1 MRAADFGGRGA
12 GGMPNHGELGEE
24 IFAAFDPRI
33 VRRFLAFVK
42 PYHWDVVRVLA
53 AVVIFVATQ
62 VSIPLAIRY
71 AVDDALDRSGRVPY
85 DFIILGFLALIVV
98 NAVSSFFQE
107 RGAAILAQRVIF
119 DLRRA
124 MFVHLQH
131 VAMPFYDRTH
141 AGRIMSRIQGDVN
154 SLQEFLE
161 TSVQSIGDSFLLVG
175 ITVALIIMDWRLALL
190 TLTSVPVLVGI
201 RAMWLPWA
209 KKAFRL
215 ARDASSIV
223 NGTLAENISGVRTVQ
238 EAQRESFNLALFQ
251 ERAFFSFRAQ
261 ISSAWAAQIM
271 IPTVDVLTG
280 VAQAIVVIVGGAS
293 VMSGHLAVGVMIAF
307 IFYVQRFF
315 DPIRTLSLQY
325 TVLQRAMA
333 AGHRIFEVLDVPEQA
348 ADNRGAAALPP
359 DFVPSVELRNVTFG
373 YKPGVPVLHDLSFK
387 VEPCQVVALVGQ
399 TGSGKTSVT
408 ALVHRFY
415 EVWFGEVLVGG
426 RNVKDIE
433 RDSLGRAVAMVL
445 QEPFLFSGTIFENI
459 RYSSV
464 SATRDDV
471 IAAAKAVC
479 AHEFIVKL
487 PEGYDTDLEQRGQNL
502 SIGQRQLLSFARALV
517 ADPKILILD
526 EATAS
531 IDSFTEQSI
540 QRALRVLMRGRTSI
554 VIAHR
559 LATVRDADN
568 IIVLR
573 DGVVAEQGNHESL
586 LRQGGLYAGLCQRNY
601 ASFDDQDVRHL
612 DIGNR

>member
-1 MRAADFGGRGA
+1 MSAFDMGGRGG

-24 IFAAFDPRI
+24 IFAAFNPRI
-33 VRRFLAFVK
+33 VRRFLGFVK
-42 PYHWDVVRVLA
+42 PYRWQVLRVLA
-53 AVVIFVATQ
+53 AVTIFVGTQ
-62 VSIPLAIRY
+62 VSIPLAIRS
-71 AVDDALDRSGRVPY
+71 AVDDALGRSGHVPY
-85 DFIILGFLALIVV
+85 DFIMLGFLALVIV

-107 RGAAILAQRVIF
+107 RSAAILAQRVIF

-131 VAMPFYDRTH
+131 VPMSFYDRTH
-141 AGRIMSRIQGDVN
+141 AGRVMSRIQGDVN

-175 ITVALIIMDWRLALL
+175 ITIVLIVMDWRLALL
-190 TLTSVPVLVGI
+190 TLTSVPVLVVI
-201 RAMWLPWA
+201 RAVWLPWA

-223 NGTLAENISGVRTVQ
+223 NATLAENIAGVRTVQ
-238 EAQRESFNLALFQ
+238 EAQREVHNLAHFQ
-251 ERAFFSFRAQ
+251 ERAQYSFRAQ
-261 ISSAWAAQIM
+261 IRSAWAAQIM
-271 IPTVDVLTG
+271 IPTVDILTG
-280 VAQAIVVIVGGAS
+280 IAQAIVVIVGGVS
-293 VMSGHLAVGVMIAF
+293 VMSGHLALGVMIAF

-333 AGHRIFEVLDVPEQA
+333 AGHRIFEVLDVPAEATDKTDAVTLA
-348 ADNRGAAALPP
+348 AD
-359 DFVPSVELRNVTFG
+359 FMPSVELQNVTFG
-373 YKPGVPVLHDLSFK
+373 YKAGAPILHNLSLK
-387 VEPCQVVALVGQ
+387 VEPCQVIALVGQ
-399 TGSGKTSVT
+399 TGSGKTSIT

-415 EVWFGEVLVGG
+415 DVWSGAVLVGG
-426 RNVKDIE
+426 HNVKDIT

-445 QEPFLFSGTIFENI
+445 QEPFLFSGSILENI

-464 SATRDDV
+464 WATRDDV
-471 IAAAKAVC
+471 VAAAQAVC
-479 AHEFIVKL
+479 AHEFIRKL
-487 PEGYDTDLEQRGQNL
+487 PEGYDTNLGQRGQNL
-502 SIGQRQLLSFARALV
+502 SMGQRQLLSFARALV

-540 QRALRVLMRGRTSI
+540 QAALRVLLKGRTSI

-573 DGVVAEQGNHESL
+573 NGAIAEQGDHESL
-586 LRQGGLYAGLCQRNY
+586 LRQGGLYAGLWRKNY
-601 ASFDDQDVRHL
+601 ASFDDQIFGALDV
-612 DIGNR
+612 GNR

>member
-1 MRAADFGGRGA
+1 MSAFDMGGRGG

-24 IFAAFDPRI
+24 IFAAFNPRI
-33 VRRFLAFVK
+33 VRRFLGFVK
-42 PYHWDVVRVLA
+42 PYRWQVLRVLA
-53 AVVIFVATQ
+53 AVTIFVGTQ
-62 VSIPLAIRY
+62 VSIPLAIRS
-71 AVDDALDRSGRVPY
+71 AVDDALGRSGHVPY
-85 DFIILGFLALIVV
+85 DFIMLGFLALVIV
-98 NAVSSFFQE
+98 NAVSSVFQE
-107 RGAAILAQRVIF
+107 RSAAILAQRVIF

-131 VAMPFYDRTH
+131 VPMSFYDRTH
-141 AGRIMSRIQGDVN
+141 AGRVMSRIQGDVN

-175 ITVALIIMDWRLALL
+175 ITIVLIVMDWRLALL
-190 TLTSVPVLVGI
+190 TLTSVPVLVVI
-201 RAMWLPWA
+201 RAVWLPWA

-223 NGTLAENISGVRTVQ
+223 NATLAENIAGVRTVQ
-238 EAQRESFNLALFQ
+238 EAQREVHNLAHFQ
-251 ERAFFSFRAQ
+251 ERAQYSFRAQ
-261 ISSAWAAQIM
+261 IRSAWAAQIM
-271 IPTVDVLTG
+271 IPTVDILTG
-280 VAQAIVVIVGGAS
+280 IAQAIVVIVGGVS
-293 VMSGHLAVGVMIAF
+293 VMSGHLALGVMIAF

-333 AGHRIFEVLDVPEQA
+333 AGHRIFEVLDVPAEATDKTDAVTLA
-348 ADNRGAAALPP
+348 AD
-359 DFVPSVELRNVTFG
+359 FMPSVELQNVTFG
-373 YKPGVPVLHDLSFK
+373 YKAGAPILHNLSLK
-387 VEPCQVVALVGQ
+387 VEPCQVIALVGQ
-399 TGSGKTSVT
+399 TGSGKTSIT

-415 EVWFGEVLVGG
+415 DVWSGAVLVGG
-426 RNVKDIE
+426 HNVKDIT

-445 QEPFLFSGTIFENI
+445 QEPFLFSGSILENI

-464 SATRDDV
+464 WATRDDV
-471 IAAAKAVC
+471 VAAAQAVC
-479 AHEFIVKL
+479 AHEFIRQL
-487 PEGYDTDLEQRGQNL
+487 PEGYDTNLGQRGQNL
-502 SIGQRQLLSFARALV
+502 SMGQRQLLSFARALV

-540 QRALRVLMRGRTSI
+540 QAALRVLLKGRTSI

-573 DGVVAEQGNHESL
+573 NGAIAEQGDHESL
-586 LRQGGLYAGLCQRNY
+586 LRQGGLYAGLWRKNY
-601 ASFDDQDVRHL
+601 ASFDDQIFGALDV
-612 DIGNR
+612 GNR

>member
-1 MRAADFGGRGA
+1 MSAFDIGGRG
-12 GGMPNHGELGEE
+12 GGGIPNHGELGEE
-24 IFAAFDPRI
+24 IFAAFNPRI
-33 VRRFLAFVK
+33 VRRFLGFVK
-42 PYHWDVVRVLA
+42 PYRWQVLRVLA
-53 AVVIFVATQ
+53 AVMIFVGTQ
-62 VSIPLAIRY
+62 VSIPLAIRS
-71 AVDDALDRSGRVPY
+71 AVDDALGRSGHVPY
-85 DFIILGFLALIVV
+85 DFIMLGFLVLVIV

-107 RGAAILAQRVIF
+107 RSAAILAQRVIF

-131 VAMPFYDRTH
+131 VPMSFYDRTH
-141 AGRIMSRIQGDVN
+141 AGRVMSRIQGDVN

-175 ITVALIIMDWRLALL
+175 ITIVLIAMDWRLALL
-190 TLTSVPVLVGI
+190 TLTSVPVLVAI
-201 RAMWLPWA
+201 RAVWLPWA

-223 NGTLAENISGVRTVQ
+223 NATLAENIAGVRTVQ
-238 EAQRESFNLALFQ
+238 EAQREVYNLAHFQ
-251 ERAFFSFRAQ
+251 ERAQYSFRAQ
-261 ISSAWAAQIM
+261 IRSAWAAQIM
-271 IPTVDVLTG
+271 IPTVDILTG
-280 VAQAIVVIVGGAS
+280 IAQAIVVIVGGAS
-293 VMSGHLAVGVMIAF
+293 VMSGHLALGVMIAF

-333 AGHRIFEVLDVPEQA
+333 AGHRIFEVLDVPTEA
-348 ADNRGAAALPP
+348 TDTPNAVTLAD
-359 DFVPSVELRNVTFG
+359 FTPSVELRNVTFG
-373 YKPGVPVLHDLSFK
+373 YKAGAPILHNLSLK

-415 EVWFGEVLVGG
+415 DVWSGAVLVGG
-426 RNVKDIE
+426 HNVKDIT

-445 QEPFLFSGTIFENI
+445 QEPFLFSGSIFENI

-464 SATRDDV
+464 WATRDDV
-471 IAAAKAVC
+471 VAAAQAVC
-479 AHEFIVKL
+479 AHEFIMKL
-487 PEGYDTDLEQRGQNL
+487 PEGYDTNLGQRGQNL

-540 QRALRVLMRGRTSI
+540 QAALRVLLKGRTSI

-573 DGVVAEQGNHESL
+573 NGAIAEQGDHESL
-586 LRQGGLYAGLCQRNY
+586 LRQGGLYAGLWQRNY
-601 ASFDDQDVRHL
+601 ASFDDQIFGALDV
-612 DIGNR
+612 GNR

>member
-1 MRAADFGGRGA
+1 M
-12 GGMPNHGELGEE
+12 
-24 IFAAFDPRI
+24 
-33 VRRFLAFVK
+33 K
-42 PYHWDVVRVLA
+42 PYRWDVVRVLA
-53 AVVIFVATQ
+53 AVVIFVGTQ

-71 AVDDALDRSGRVPY
+71 AVDDALDRNGRVPY
-85 DFIILGFLALIVV
+85 DVIILGFLALIIV

-107 RGAAILAQRVIF
+107 RSAAILAQRVIF

-131 VAMPFYDRTH
+131 VAMSFYDRTH

-175 ITVALIIMDWRLALL
+175 IAVALIIMDWRLALL
-190 TLTSVPVLVGI
+190 TLTSVPVLVVI

-209 KKAFRL
+209 KKVFRL

-238 EAQRESFNLALFQ
+238 EAQRESFNLARFQ

-261 ISSAWAAQIM
+261 IRSAWAAQIM
-271 IPTVDVLTG
+271 IPTVDILTG

-348 ADNRGAAALPP
+348 ADNRGAAELPR

-415 EVWFGEVLVGG
+415 EVWSGEVLVGG
-426 RNVKDIE
+426 RNVKDIK

-459 RYSSV
+459 RYSSAA
-464 SATRDDV
+464 ATRDEV

-487 PEGYDTDLEQRGQNL
+487 PDGYDTDLEQRGQNL

-540 QRALRVLMRGRTSI
+540 QRALRVLMSGRTSI

-568 IIVLR
+568 IVVLR

-601 ASFDDQDVRHL
+601 ASFDDQDVRPL